1 MDNLFEAIKMGI
13 CEKSSSHLFHVVVVD
28 VQVAELIFTTI
39 KNQFEACERDSK
51 NEQSKGGHGSGVE
64 RRAFVLLPRRRRLKP
79 LQSNYITIPNYVGK
93 FLKKSIL

>member
-39 KNQFEACERDSK
+39 KNQFEAHDKQMVIHK
-51 NEQSKGGHGSGVE
+51 N
-64 RRAFVLLPRRRRLKP
+64 
-79 LQSNYITIPNYVGK
+79 
-93 FLKKSIL
+93 

>member
-39 KNQFEACERDSK
+39 KNQFEASERDSK
-51 NEQSKGGHGSGVE
+51 NEQSKVDTGPESSGG
-64 RRAFVLLPRRRRLKP
+64 LLYYCR
-79 LQSNYITIPNYVGK
+79 GGGG
-93 FLKKSIL
+93 